1 MFHSS
6 LAVDLSEG
14 VTGIKDL
21 AGKEV
26 QTFHGDGMHQ
36 ISLVYPTVVAR
47 TGDSKEA
54 HFPEL
59 SPKVH
64 WKRIGLV
71 NFVCSWRNLL
81 LDERGY
87 RFSELWE

>member
-1 MFHSS
+1 M
-6 LAVDLSEG
+6 
-14 VTGIKDL
+14 T
-21 AGKEV
+21 GKEV
-26 QTFHGDGMHQ
+26 QTFHGDCMHQ
-36 ISLVYPTVVAR
+36 ISLLYPTVV
-47 TGDSKEA
+47 TGTSDPKEA
-54 HFPEL
+54 HFTKL